1 MIDALAALAAG
12 AVLGAATGI
21 PLGVV
26 NVALVEAAVRA
37 GRRHATGIALGGA
50 LADGTHAALA
60 FAGLAPLLTPDLRR
74 AMLFLSAAVV
84 LGYAIWIT
92 RRGVHST
99 AQPSERYTA
108 PRSPGFGRGVVI
120 GLGLTLPNPAA
131 LAAWV
136 AVAGVVVPEASVAV
150 GIAGAVGVAIG
161 SAAWFALLARV
172 AGTEA
177 MRGRVARWL
186 PRVVA
191 VVLVGFV
198 ALAIVREASAER
210 VIIPRLA
217 GGRR

>member
-1 MIDALAALAAG
+1 MTDALAALAAG
-12 AVLGAATGI
+12 AALGAATGI

-26 NVALVEAAVRA
+26 NLALVEAAVRA

-60 FAGLAPLLTPDLRR
+60 FAGLAPLLPPDLRR
-74 AMLFLSAAVV
+74 AILFLSAAVV
-84 LGYAIWIT
+84 LGYAAWVW
-92 RRGVHST
+92 RKRVYYSNGSAEEVC
-99 AQPSERYTA
+99 QR
-108 PRSPGFGRGVVI
+108 PGFGRGMAI
-120 GLGLTLPNPAA
+120 GLALTLPNPAA

-136 AVAGVVVPEASVAV
+136 AVAGVVVPEATVAV
-150 GIAGAVGVAIG
+150 GIAGAVGVVIG

-186 PRVVA
+186 PRMVA

-198 ALAIVREASAER
+198 AFALSR
-210 VIIPRLA
+210 
-217 GGRR
+217 G

>member
-12 AVLGAATGI
+12 AALGAATGI

-26 NVALVEAAVRA
+26 NLALVEAAVRA

-50 LADGTHAALA
+50 LADGTIAALA
-60 FAGLAPLLTPDLRR
+60 FAGLAPLLPPDLRR

-84 LGYAIWIT
+84 LGYA
-92 RRGVHST
+92 
-99 AQPSERYTA
+99 
-108 PRSPGFGRGVVI
+108 
-120 GLGLTLPNPAA
+120 
-131 LAAWV
+131 AWV
-136 AVAGVVVPEASVAV
+136 WKKKVYYTN
-150 GIAGAVGVAIG
+150 G
-161 SAAWFALLARV
+161 SAAWFALLARI

-191 VVLVGFV
+191 VVLVGLV
-198 ALAIVREASAER
+198 AIAVARGEVREASAER
-210 VIIPRLA
+210 VIIRRRA

>member
-1 MIDALAALAAG
+1 VIDALAALAAG
-12 AVLGAATGI
+12 AALGAATGI

-60 FAGLAPLLTPDLRR
+60 FAGLAPLLSPDLRR
-74 AMLFLSAAVV
+74 AMLFFSAAVV
-84 LGYAIWIT
+84 LAYAIWIT
-92 RRGVHST
+92 LRRSVQCT
-99 AQPSERYTA
+99 EEPARCNAPS
-108 PRSPGFGRGVVI
+108 SPGFGRGVVI
-120 GLGLTLPNPAA
+120 GIGLTLPNPAA

-136 AVAGVVVPEASVAV
+136 AVAGVVVPGASVAV

-172 AGTEA
+172 AGTET

-198 ALAIVREASAER
+198 ALALSR
-210 VIIPRLA
+210 
-217 GGRR
+217 G

>member
-1 MIDALAALAAG
+1 VIDALAALAAG
-12 AVLGAATGI
+12 AALGAATGI
-21 PLGVV
+21 PLGIV

-50 LADGTHAALA
+50 LADGTHALLA
-60 FAGLAPLLTPDLRR
+60 FVGLAPLLTPDLRR
-74 AMLFLSAAVV
+74 AMLAVSAAVV
-84 LGYAIWIT
+84 LGYALLIL
-92 RRGVHST
+92 RRSVYDT
-99 AQPSERYTA
+99 DQRENRARPDR
-108 PRSPGFGRGVVI
+108 RPGFGRGVAI
-120 GLGLTLPNPAA
+120 GVGLTLPNPAA

-136 AVAGVVVPEASVAV
+136 AVAGVVVPEASVGV
-150 GIAGAVGVAIG
+150 GIAGAVGVVIG

-198 ALAIVREASAER
+198 AVAIARA
-210 VIIPRLA
+210 I
-217 GGRR
+217 